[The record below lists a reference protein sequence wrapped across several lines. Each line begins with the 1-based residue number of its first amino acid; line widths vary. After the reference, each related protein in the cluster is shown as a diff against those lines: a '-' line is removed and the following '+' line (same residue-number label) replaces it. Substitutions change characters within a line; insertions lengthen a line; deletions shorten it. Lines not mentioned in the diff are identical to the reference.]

1 MEKKE
6 SDYLERLIETAQRCK
21 SNTKRLDSLEI
32 KVDDIHNLALSVQ
45 EIATE
50 MKMMRED
57 MNKIDKRVM
66 AIEDK
71 PNKKMD
77 LIWGYIV
84 SAILSGL
91 VVFVLMKLGLK

>member
-1 MEKKE
+1 MEKNE
-6 SDYLERLIETAQRCK
+6 LERLVETEARSK
-21 SNTKRLDSLEI
+21 SNTKRLDNLEP
-32 KVDDIHNLALSVQ
+32 KVDDIHNLTLSVR

-91 VVFVLMKLGLK
+91 VVFVFMKLGLK

>member
-6 SDYLERLIETAQRCK
+6 INYLEKIIESEQRSK

-91 VVFVLMKLGLK
+91 VVFILMKLGLK

>member
-1 MEKKE
+1 MEKNE
-6 SDYLERLIETAQRCK
+6 LERLVETEARSK
-21 SNTKRLDSLEI
+21 SNTKRLDNLEP
-32 KVDDIHNLALSVQ
+32 KVDDIHNLTLSVR

-91 VVFVLMKLGLK
+91 IVFVFMKLGLK